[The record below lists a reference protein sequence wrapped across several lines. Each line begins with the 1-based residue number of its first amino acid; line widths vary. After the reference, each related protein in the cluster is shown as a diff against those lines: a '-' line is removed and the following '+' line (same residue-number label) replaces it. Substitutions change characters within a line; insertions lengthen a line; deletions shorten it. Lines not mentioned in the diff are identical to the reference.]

1 MRPKYFG
8 CAVLAALII
17 ASCSFAW
24 SQDDGLRTVKVE
36 RYGIMTRVPRAW
48 RLIGWSHDEKAFL
61 LGLPQDPGS
70 SSGFVSCELGVA
82 PESLEDFR
90 KRIAE
95 SNERPAADETTKRR
109 LIENRIDVIDEAR
122 YGKKLADQLQRRLTS
137 VWEVTREA
145 KRSWEV
151 VVRVVHEGTLYTF
164 KLTSDEAHYDSY
176 RLDFEDMLKACVFT
190 SPETGL
196 RKLPNNYWM
205 QRDFR
210 FAMQLPPG
218 WKPAFG
224 PSEKVLFFATGESH
238 EVFSDNLIVLATPAT
253 KLDLAKLKESLPG
266 DVAILDPQA
275 EVTCSIVPQG
285 GAAALETVIHTER
298 GPLKLTIV
306 ERRFGSPQRNY
317 EVKFTCE
324 RATYEKAKD
333 AIQKALDSF
342 VEVIDAAPQVDT

>member
-1 MRPKYFG
+1 MKPIQFG
-8 CAVLAALII
+8 SAILACVIMAW
-17 ASCSFAW
+17 SGFAW

-70 SSGFVSCELGVA
+70 SAGFVSCELGVA
-82 PESLEDFR
+82 PESLDDFR
-90 KRIAE
+90 KRIDE
-95 SNERPAADETTKRR
+95 SNERPPAADMTKRR
-109 LIENRIDVIDEAR
+109 LVENRIEPIDEVR
-122 YGKKLADQLQRRLTS
+122 YGKKLADQLQLRLTS
-137 VWEVTREA
+137 VWEVTREMA
-145 KRSWEV
+145 RSWEV
-151 VVRVVHEGTLYTF
+151 TVRVVHEGTLYTF

-190 SPETGL
+190 TPETGL
-196 RKLPNNYWM
+196 RKLPNSYWM

-253 KLDLAKLKESLPG
+253 PLDLAKLKESLPG
-266 DVAILDPQA
+266 DVTKLDPKA
-275 EVTCSIVPQG
+275 KVTCSIVPQG

-324 RATYEKAKD
+324 SAAYENAKE

-342 VEVIDAAPQVDT
+342 VEVIDATPQVET